1 MGRGEAAILLGT
13 PYGVAGSHAP
23 MGPSFAPIERR
34 FFQPVQEHAF
44 AHPAEED
51 LARIL
56 SFYRI
61 RWVYEPTTFHLK
73 YREDGRPAE
82 QITPDFYLPDH
93 DLFIEL
99 TTMRQRLVTRKNRKI
114 RRFREIFPS
123 VQIKLLY
130 RKDYDRLVGAY
141 PSPDHFTDP
150 RLGQTVIDAGDI
162 QARISELATEILA
175 SSREPANL
183 SDPEDKEPLA
193 PLHLIGVGSGTQ
205 QVLADLAA
213 RLVLQQCYV
222 TTDRLLLSR
231 YGNGHDEERVR
242 IGQAITT
249 PVAGRDI
256 LLVADIISSGLSLV
270 YVIDWLHSQGARS
283 VRICTLLDR
292 TDARIIDIPL
302 DFVGFRAPDEV
313 LVGYGL
319 SSCPQF
325 RDLPYIASL
334 LEAEEPD
341 SSPEFQAPPLA
352 SIRAN

>member
-1 MGRGEAAILLGT
+1 MGRGEAAVLLGT
-13 PYGVAGSHAP
+13 LQGAAGSP
-23 MGPSFAPIERR
+23 VSMGPSFAPIERR
-34 FFQPVQEHAF
+34 LFQPVEEHAF

-51 LARIL
+51 LARIF
-56 SFYRI
+56 SFYRVQ
-61 RWVYEPTTFHLK
+61 WVYEPTTFHLK

-141 PSPDHFTDP
+141 PSPDHVTDP
-150 RLGQTVIDAGDI
+150 RLGQTVIEASDI
-162 QARISELATEILA
+162 QRRLSELATEIVASTCDLA
-175 SSREPANL
+175 IQRNPEICEQPPA
-183 SDPEDKEPLA
+183 
-193 PLHLIGVGSGTQ
+193 LHLIGVGSGTQ
-205 QVLADLAA
+205 HVLADLAA
-213 RLVLQQCYV
+213 RLDLHECHV
-222 TTDRLLLSR
+222 TTDRLMLSR
-231 YGNGHDEERVR
+231 YGNGHDDDQVC
-242 IGQAITT
+242 IGQAIKF
-249 PVAGRDI
+249 PVAGRDVV
-256 LLVADIISSGLSLV
+256 LVADIVSSGLSLV
-270 YVIDWLHSQGARS
+270 YVVNWLHSEGARS

-292 TDARIIDIPL
+292 TEARIIDIPL

-325 RDLPYIASL
+325 CDLPYIASL
-334 LEAEEPD
+334 LEADELE
-341 SSPEFQAPPLA
+341 SSAVCQSARPISSQA
-352 SIRAN
+352 N